1 MSYNPYSL
9 EGKTIFITGAA
20 SGIGRTTAIEC
31 SKMRA
36 NLVITDRDEDH
47 LKETFEQLEG
57 VNHKYVLADL
67 TSPEDLEKL
76 VMEVDSLNG
85 LVLCAGKLITSPIL
99 HATPDKFKN
108 IFEINFFAPIELLRL
123 LFKHKKLSKEASV
136 VFISAV
142 SGVKGFPVG
151 NAIYGA
157 SKAAFSSMMKS
168 CVKEFAVRGIR
179 VNSINP
185 GMIETNMI
193 NAGTFTQ
200 EQREADMQRYPL
212 KRYGKPED
220 IAHSVIF
227 LLSGASSWITGLELV
242 VDGGRTV

>member
-9 EGKTIFITGAA
+9 EGKTILITGAA

-36 NLVITDRDEDH
+36 NLVITDRDEEH
-47 LKETFEQLEG
+47 LVETFNQLEG
-57 VNHKYVLADL
+57 TNHKYVLADL
-67 TSPEDLEKL
+67 LCPEDLEKL
-76 VMEVDSLNG
+76 VLEADNLNG
-85 LVLCAGKLITSPIL
+85 LVLCAAKLITSPIL
-99 HATPDKFKN
+99 HATPDKFKD
-108 IFEINFFAPIELLRL
+108 IFGINFFAPIELLRL
-123 LFKHKKLSKEASV
+123 LFKNKKLSKEASV

-142 SGVKGFPVG
+142 SGVMGFPIG
-151 NAIYGA
+151 NAMYGA

-168 CVKEFAVRGIR
+168 CVKEFAVRRIR

-200 EQREADMQRYPL
+200 EQREVDIQRYPL
-212 KRYGKPED
+212 KRYGRPED
-220 IAHSVIF
+220 IALSIIF
-227 LLSGASSWITGLELV
+227 LLSNASSWITGLELV
-242 VDGGRTV
+242 VDGGVTI